1 MSNALQKEKQLADL
15 RADYQDSTDENKIL
29 YEVCVRNGPYCCLA
43 FSRGLTSFPHQ
54 TFNDE
59 LEQIL
64 SDSHSD
70 DGLSVRPSHPSPEIQ
85 IKRKLKNV
93 LLDRNSW
100 RKRAR

>member
-1 MSNALQKEKQLADL
+1 MCLIKYLCDSQKEKQLAEL
-15 RADYQDSTDENKIL
+15 RGAYQDSTDENKIL
-29 YEVCVRNGPYCCLA
+29 YE
-43 FSRGLTSFPHQ
+43 

-64 SDSHSD
+64 SDSHSE
-70 DGLSVRPSHPSPEIQ
+70 DGRTVRPSHPSPEVQ

-100 RKRAR
+100 RKKAGYVSNHQEIE